1 MSSNLARLATGDVG
15 THLRGLA
22 VPMAVGFV
30 ALNSFSVAD
39 TYFVSQLGTLP
50 LAAMGFTF
58 PVSFAM
64 ISVGLGLGIGV
75 SSVVSRLLGS
85 GDRDTVQRI
94 TTHALLLGVV
104 LGVAL
109 TMLGLATIVPV
120 FQGLGADE
128 RTLPLIREYMEI
140 YFLCAVF
147 AIVPMLG
154 NFAIRAT
161 GDAMVPAI
169 ILSISAAINVILDP
183 LLIFGLAGFPRLEL
197 RGAAIATVVANGIT
211 LLASTAILVYRE
223 RLIHVRHLRFEK
235 LWDSWQR
242 LLHIGLPAIA
252 TNLLTP
258 ITMGI
263 ITALVA
269 GFGPFAVAGFGVA
282 SRVESF
288 VLIVIFALS
297 SSLGP
302 FVGQNFG
309 AGQISRVNQAVHLSN
324 RFCVTY
330 GLIAAVFLFVLA
342 QPLSAFFIY
351 YPMVIDVASAYFRV
365 VSFTLGGFGVMMVA
379 LSSFNAF
386 GRPMPA
392 AVLSF
397 AKMFLVYVPLA
408 WLLSATLGL
417 SGIFWANAISH
428 LLLGV
433 ASFMWLRRELKLL
446 PRRLPK
452 ISRGDAT
459 TETFVP

>member
-1 MSSNLARLATGDVG
+1 
-15 THLRGLA
+15 
-22 VPMAVGFV
+22 MAVGFV
-30 ALNSFSVAD
+30 ALNSYSIAD

-58 PVSFAM
+58 PVSFAVVA
-64 ISVGLGLGIGV
+64 VGLGLGIGV
-75 SSVVSRLLGS
+75 SSVVARLLGS

-94 TTHALLLGVV
+94 ATHALLLGVV
-104 LGVAL
+104 LGVIL
-109 TMLGLATIVPV
+109 TVVGLVTIVPI
-120 FQGLGADE
+120 FRSLGADE
-128 RTLPLIREYMEI
+128 RTLPLIREYMEV

-147 AIVPMLG
+147 IIVPMLG

-161 GDAMVPAI
+161 GDAVVPAI
-169 ILSISAAINVILDP
+169 ILSISAAINVALDP

-197 RGAAIATVVANGIT
+197 QGAAIATVVANGIT
-211 LLASTAILVYRE
+211 LVAATTILARRE
-223 RLIHVRHLRFEK
+223 HLIHVRHLGFEK
-235 LWDSWQR
+235 LWDSWRR
-242 LLHIGLPAIA
+242 LLHVGLPAIA

-258 ITMGI
+258 VTMAI

-269 GFGPFAVAGFGVA
+269 KFGPFAVAGFGVA

-309 AGQISRVNQAVHLSN
+309 AGQISRVHEAVRVSS
-324 RFCVTY
+324 RFCVIY
-330 GLIAAVFLFVLA
+330 GLIAAVFLFVFA
-342 QPLSAFFIY
+342 RPLSAFFSDD
-351 YPMVIDVASAYFRV
+351 PMVVDTASAYFRI
-365 VSFTLGGFGVMMVA
+365 VSFTLGGFGVMMVV

-408 WLLSATLGL
+408 WLLSGTLGIA
-417 SGIFWANAISH
+417 GIFWANAISH
-428 LLLGV
+428 LLLGG
-433 ASFMWLRRELKLL
+433 AAFMWLRYELKSL
-446 PRRLPK
+446 PRRLPA
-452 ISRGDAT
+452 IHVEGTA